1 MYVPLNTSSISTL
14 GGNINAAFGG
24 LATDINSTLINNL
37 TPLETKLD
45 SLQNVVEALL
55 KDLNSVHTFNR
66 NLIFKI
72 LILEGKFSKEEVD
85 NLQSMLNSNDNAS
98 IELAKEI
105 LKNEGYAY
113 EL

>member
-1 MYVPLNTSSISTL
+1 MYTALPHQTIQTINT
-14 GGNINAAFGG
+14 AFGG
-24 LATDINSTLINNL
+24 LATDINSTLINNI

-45 SLQNVVEALL
+45 SALDVVERLV
-55 KDLNSVHTFNR
+55 KELNIVHTFNR
-66 NLIFKI
+66 NLIFKV
-72 LILEGKFSKEEVD
+72 LVLEGRFSKEEVD

>member
-1 MYVPLNTSSISTL
+1 MYSPLPHQTIQTINT
-14 GGNINAAFGG
+14 AFGG

-45 SLQNVVEALL
+45 SVQGVVEVLL
-55 KDLNSVHTFNR
+55 KELNTVHTFNR

-72 LILEGKFSKEEVD
+72 LVLEGKFSKEEVD

-105 LKNEGYAY
+105 LKNEGYEY
-113 EL
+113 IF

>member
-1 MYVPLNTSSISTL
+1 MYITLNTPGSGFSGLTSDVTSTVNNSI
-14 GGNINAAFGG
+14 I
-24 LATDINSTLINNL
+24 
-37 TPLETKLD
+37 PLKTKLD

-55 KDLNSVHTFNR
+55 KDLNTVHTFNR

-72 LILEGKFSKEEVD
+72 LVLEGKFSKEEVD

-98 IELAKEI
+98 VELAKEI

>member
-1 MYVPLNTSSISTL
+1 MYSPLPHQTIQTMNT
-14 GGNINAAFGG
+14 AFKGF
-24 LATDINSTLINNL
+24 ATDINSTLINNL

-45 SLQNVVEALL
+45 SVQGAVEVLL
-55 KDLNSVHTFNR
+55 KELNIVHTFNR

-72 LILEGKFSKEEVD
+72 LVLEGNFSKEEVD
-85 NLQSMLNSNDNAS
+85 NLQCMLNSNDTAS
-98 IELAKEI
+98 IALAKEI

>member
-1 MYVPLNTSSISTL
+1 MYTPLSHQTIQTIST
-14 GGNINAAFGG
+14 AFGG

-45 SLQNVVEALL
+45 SVQGVVEVLL
-55 KDLNSVHTFNR
+55 KELNTVHTFNR

-72 LILEGKFSKEEVD
+72 LVLEGRFSKEEVD

-105 LKNEGYAY
+105 LKNEGYEY
-113 EL
+113 IF